1 MSKFCGAFKISKHL
15 HAFASRGINLV
26 CSRFPGVKVPLP
38 QVWHHWFVFCFV
50 VCILFDQVCAFNVV
64 STYHATF
71 HHRVCKIAQVARC
84 KLVLECMTQFARRQ
98 DSETRHFQIPNVF
111 RRCRKLGPSHFR
123 CAQVI
128 TTEIDEGM
136 DDNGIVLPGIGNFG
150 EAWQRCSQMQPDAAR
165 CGDWH
170 RPRIDILAHVVRRM
184 SPVDFSLE
192 ICRFGRISYAALSSS
207 LVLVGGYP
215 LSSVHPFHPL
225 PHFTCSS
232 LPYFMPSLQDILVP
246 VLSTICHRIV

>member
-15 HAFASRGINLV
+15 HAFASGGINLV

-50 VCILFDQVCAFNVV
+50 VCILFDQVCAFNVF

-165 CGDWH
+165 CSQM
-170 RPRIDILAHVVRRM
+170 R
-184 SPVDFSLE
+184 
-192 ICRFGRISYAALSSS
+192 
-207 LVLVGGYP
+207 
-215 LSSVHPFHPL
+215 
-225 PHFTCSS
+225 
-232 LPYFMPSLQDILVP
+232 
-246 VLSTICHRIV
+246 